1 MTSAEP
7 SISRDWPTTGA
18 GFGPWAFGPF
28 GPSELSRYAAASGDD
43 NPLHLDTSIA
53 KAAGLDAP
61 PVQGMLMMSC
71 LEPAILRW
79 RDDLVITRLAAKF
92 LRPVLA
98 GETITI
104 SGRVVR
110 ASAAGAHELV
120 LRVTVRRADGEIA
133 VLAEAM
139 ACAAAEKAAA

>member
-1 MTSAEP
+1 MTSFEP
-7 SISRDWPTTGA
+7 SAQRDWPSTGE
-18 GFGPWAFGPF
+18 GFGPWEFGPF
-28 GPSELSRYAAASGDD
+28 APPEIARYAAASGDD
-43 NPLHLDTSIA
+43 NPLHLDEAIA

-79 RDDLVITRLAAKF
+79 RDDLEITTLAAKF

-98 GETITI
+98 GETITV

-110 ASAAGAHELV
+110 VSAAGAPELV
-120 LRVTVRRADGEIA
+120 LRVTLRRADGEIA
-133 VLAEAM
+133 VLAEAT
-139 ACAAAEKAAA
+139 AISAPATAAA